1 MRSRLHR
8 RSDYRGTHRRHRR
21 SYWKAYLWVFANL
34 TLSVIAFALY
44 FRLEGV
50 DRGLAFAS
58 EIVASPLPLLA
69 EVEEQAQVSPEKD
82 EIEAYIR
89 TIFGKDARVAI
100 AVSHNE
106 CSPQHR
112 DYPSCVLHT
121 QAEYSVGI
129 FQINLYN
136 ERHWIHAAKVPG
148 ETMDQKIEWLKN
160 PYHNTLV
167 AYKIFKDSGFHP
179 WTAYSSGNYLND
191 L

>member
-1 MRSRLHR
+1 M
-8 RSDYRGTHRRHRR
+8 
-21 SYWKAYLWVFANL
+21 
-34 TLSVIAFALY
+34 VILFALV
-44 FRLEGV
+44 FQLKGV
-50 DRGLAFAS
+50 EKGIAYATM
-58 EIVASPLPLLA
+58 IVASPLP
-69 EVEEQAQVSPEKD
+69 VSTESQEAPTRSQD
-82 EIEAYIR
+82 DLQTQQEIESYIR

-112 DYPSCVLHT
+112 DYPACVLHT
-121 QAEYSVGI
+121 QHEYSVGI
-129 FQINLYN
+129 FQLNLFN

-148 ETMDQKIEWLKN
+148 ETMDEKIEWLKN

-179 WTAYSSGNYLND
+179 WTAYTSGNYLND